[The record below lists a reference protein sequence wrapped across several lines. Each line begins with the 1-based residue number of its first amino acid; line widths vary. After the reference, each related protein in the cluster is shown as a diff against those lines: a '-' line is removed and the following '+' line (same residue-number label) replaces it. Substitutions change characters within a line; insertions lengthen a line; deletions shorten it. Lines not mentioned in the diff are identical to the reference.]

1 VAHDASVIEVAT
13 LMLNEGLRH
22 LVVSKRHKVV
32 GIVSIRDALA
42 ALVSAVTPETVF
54 VRLERITVGMPENWL
69 G

>member
-1 VAHDASVIEVAT
+1 
-13 LMLNEGLRH
+13 MLNEGLRH